1 LYRDSKKWE
10 LVKTEKID
18 FSENPDSYSFTD
30 FLYSNNE
37 VWEYTIN
44 KDSGEL
50 IAFYIGK
57 IEDNYTQLVCGNPVF
72 LLF

>member
-1 LYRDSKKWE
+1 ME

-18 FSENPDSYSFTD
+18 FSENQIHILLPI
-30 FLYSNNE
+30 LYSNNE

-50 IAFYIGK
+50 IAFYIGEK
-57 IEDNYTQLVCGNPVF
+57 
-72 LLF
+72 

>member
-1 LYRDSKKWE
+1 MITITTDEILFELYRDSKWE

-44 KDSGEL
+44 KDSINSIL
-50 IAFYIGK
+50 HWRK
-57 IEDNYTQLVCGNPVF
+57 NRR
-72 LLF
+72 